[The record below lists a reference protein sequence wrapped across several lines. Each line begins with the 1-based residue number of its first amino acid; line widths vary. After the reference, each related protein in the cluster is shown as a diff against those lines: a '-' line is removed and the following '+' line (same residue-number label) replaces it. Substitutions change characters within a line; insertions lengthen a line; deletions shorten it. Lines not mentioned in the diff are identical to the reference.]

1 MRENQQ
7 RWACAYLLCAFSIAE
22 DASCTYPG
30 NSYLESG
37 AQQMKMDYTV
47 AMQRAIALAEK
58 GLGKTAPNPIVG
70 AVIID
75 ATGAIVAEGFHD
87 RNKSKDHAEVVA
99 IKAAGEKSKGSTI
112 VVTLEPCNHTG
123 STDPCVQAIIDAGI
137 TTVVFA
143 VTDPNEKAA
152 GGAAAL
158 RAAGITVI
166 EGVLKDEA
174 AFSNRAWLMKI
185 RKNRPFFTWKVA
197 ATLDGKVAAADGTSK
212 WITNEASRADVQ
224 ALRRQADAIL
234 VGTNTVIAD
243 NPHLVPR
250 GDFEGFTN
258 NPIRVVCGEQEL
270 PKDAQV
276 FDDAAPTVVVKSK
289 DLDVLVEKLNELGIN
304 HVFVEAGPTLGSAM
318 LDGCLLDELIIYQA
332 PSLIGTGKHFFVF
345 DYPTTI
351 TDQMRMDHLGT
362 QVFDGDVKSV
372 YRIRNGE

>member
-1 MRENQQ
+1 
-7 RWACAYLLCAFSIAE
+7 
-22 DASCTYPG
+22 
-30 NSYLESG
+30 
-37 AQQMKMDYTV
+37 MDHTV

-75 ATGAIVAEGFHD
+75 AAGEVVGEGFHD
-87 RNKSKDHAEVVA
+87 RVNSTDHAEVVA
-99 IKAAGEKSKGSTI
+99 IKAAGNKAVGATI

-123 STDPCVQAIIDAGI
+123 STGPCVQAIIDAGI

-143 VTDPNEKAA
+143 VSDPNEKAA

-158 RAAGITVI
+158 RAADISVV

-185 RKNRPFFTWKVA
+185 RKGRPFFTWKVA

-224 ALRRQADAIL
+224 VLRRQADAIL

-243 NPHLVPR
+243 NPHLIPR
-250 GDFEGFTN
+250 GDFAGFAH
-258 NPIRVVCGEQEL
+258 NPVRIVCGEQEL
-270 PKDAQV
+270 PADALV
-276 FDDAAPTVVVKSK
+276 FDDAAQTVVVKSK
-289 DLDVLVEKLNELGIN
+289 DLDLLVEKLNELGLN

-318 LDGCLLDELIIYQA
+318 LDGCLLDELIMYQA
-332 PSLIGTGKHFFVF
+332 PTLLGTGKHFFTF

-351 TDQMRMDHLGT
+351 TDQMRMDHLST
-362 QVFDGDVKSV
+362 VVLDGDVKSV

>member
-1 MRENQQ
+1 
-7 RWACAYLLCAFSIAE
+7 
-22 DASCTYPG
+22 
-30 NSYLESG
+30 
-37 AQQMKMDYTV
+37 MDHTV

-75 ATGAIVAEGFHD
+75 AVGTVVGEGFHD
-87 RNKSKDHAEVVA
+87 RVNSPDHAEVVA
-99 IKAAGEKSKGSTI
+99 IKAAGNKAAGATI

-123 STDPCVQAIIDAGI
+123 STGPCVQAIIAAGI

-143 VTDPNEKAA
+143 VTDPNESAA

-185 RKNRPFFTWKVA
+185 KKNRPFFTWKVA
-197 ATLDGKVAAADGTSK
+197 TTLDAKVAATDGTSK
-212 WITNEASRADVQ
+212 WITNETSRADVQ
-224 ALRRQADAIL
+224 VLRRQADAIL

-243 NPHLVPR
+243 DPHLIPR
-250 GDFEGFTN
+250 GDFAGYGA
-258 NPIRVVCGEQEL
+258 NPIRVICGEQTL
-270 PKDAQV
+270 PTAAKV
-276 FDDAAPTVVVKSK
+276 FDNAADTVVVASK
-289 DLDVLVEKLNELGIN
+289 DLDVLVENLNELGVN

-318 LDGCLLDELIIYQA
+318 LDHCLLDELIMYQA
-332 PSLIGTGKHFFVF
+332 PSLLGSGKQFFIF
-345 DYPTTI
+345 DYPSTI
-351 TDQMRMDHLGT
+351 SNQMRLDHIST
-362 QVFDGDVKSV
+362 QVLAGDVKSV

>member
-1 MRENQQ
+1 ME
-7 RWACAYLLCAFSIAE
+7 
-22 DASCTYPG
+22 
-30 NSYLESG
+30 
-37 AQQMKMDYTV
+37 YTV
-47 AMQRAIALAEK
+47 AMQRAISLGEK

-75 ATGAIVAEGFHD
+75 GTGTIIAEAFHD
-87 RNKSKDHAEVVA
+87 RMNSADHAEVVA
-99 IKAAGEKSKGSTI
+99 IKAAGSKAKGSTI

-123 STDPCVQAIIDAGI
+123 STGPCVQAIIDAGI

-143 VTDPNEKAA
+143 VNDPNEKAA

-158 RAAGITVI
+158 RAAGIDVV
-166 EGVLKDEA
+166 EGVLRDEA

-224 ALRRQADAIL
+224 KLRRQADAIL

-243 NPHLVPR
+243 NPHLIPR
-250 GDFEGFTN
+250 GDFPGYAH
-258 NPIRVVCGEQEL
+258 NPIRVICGEQEL

-276 FDDAAPTVVVKSK
+276 FDDAAQTVVVNSK
-289 DLDVLVEKLNELGIN
+289 DLDVLVERLNELSVN

-318 LDGCLLDELIIYQA
+318 LDGCLLDELIMYQA
-332 PSLIGTGKHFFVF
+332 PSLLGTGKHFFAF